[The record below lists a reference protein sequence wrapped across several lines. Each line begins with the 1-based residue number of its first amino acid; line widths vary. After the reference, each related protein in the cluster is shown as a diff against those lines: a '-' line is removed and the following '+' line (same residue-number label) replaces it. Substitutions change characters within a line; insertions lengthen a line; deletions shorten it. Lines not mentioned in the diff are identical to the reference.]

1 MKRSNPRIP
10 RIRPARSV
18 MSRNYFEGVL
28 FEVEGDAAPV
38 WVADF
43 VGVFFDFT
51 MIGAPPPYPNDDAK
65 APNDAS

>member
-1 MKRSNPRIP
+1 M
-10 RIRPARSV
+10 

-28 FEVEGDAAPV
+28 FEVEEAAAPV

-43 VGVFFDFT
+43 VGVFFFDFT
-51 MIGAPPPYPNDDAK
+51 IIGAPPPYPNDDAK

>member
-1 MKRSNPRIP
+1 M
-10 RIRPARSV
+10 